1 MDNLRGFELSTMPSF
16 RTLHRI
22 RQQLFG
28 DAVLIDDEAALGSDP
43 TKSEKRIVGHAATED
58 LSHRWTVANTNN
70 GLVKLPTELHMMI
83 MEQLTFGQVESLR
96 RTCRA
101 LRGRISKPVIREV
114 FPGIKFELL
123 STCYRCLC
131 YDPLRDTLIRADE
144 SDARYPLASEC
155 LDCVAARGG
164 FMVGRRYTL
173 GTWASVWVCRYCG
186 YPVTSGAAWNEPEFH
201 RTCYRRF
208 HWMLFYF
215 FLVGIAQAFVTI
227 IGSGLCWGYYNK
239 EKLVLAPTI
248 VNFFMASWVFCLTL
262 LRNVE
267 LRTYHW
273 ALILELGILGLW
285 IPPLLTILGSA
296 QNRPGSMS
304 PAEIATIFFV
314 VSNIIFRV
322 VNVLGNTV
330 LMSEYK
336 LWRRHRPG
344 QSPVQRVL
352 SKTAAIL
359 VFWTYPQ
366 SVEQKYPGKWWLTR
380 RELQQV

>member
-1 MDNLRGFELSTMPSF
+1 MPSF
-16 RTLHRI
+16 RTLRHI

-28 DAVLIDDEAALGSDP
+28 EAERIDDEAALGSDP
-43 TKSEKRIVGHAATED
+43 TKHEKRVVVGHITTTTTED
-58 LSHRWTVANTNN
+58 LSHRWTVANVNN

-83 MEQLTFGQVESLR
+83 MENLTFGQVEALR

-173 GTWASVWVCRYCG
+173 GTWASVWV
-186 YPVTSGAAWNEPEFH
+186 
-201 RTCYRRF
+201 
-208 HWMLFYF
+208 
-215 FLVGIAQAFVTI
+215 
-227 IGSGLCWGYYNK
+227 
-239 EKLVLAPTI
+239 
-248 VNFFMASWVFCLTL
+248 NFFMASWVFCLTL

-273 ALILELGILGLW
+273 TLILELGILGLW

-296 QNRPGSMS
+296 QDRPGRPS
-304 PAEIATIFFV
+304 PADVATIFFV
-314 VSNIIFRV
+314 VSNIMFRV
-322 VNVLGNTV
+322 VNVLGNAV

-336 LWRRHRPG
+336 VWRRHRPG
-344 QSPVQRVL
+344 QSPAQRVL
-352 SKTAAIL
+352 SKIAAIL

>member
-1 MDNLRGFELSTMPSF
+1 MDNYRGFELSTMPSF
-16 RTLHRI
+16 RTIHRI

-28 DAVLIDDEAALGSDP
+28 DAVLIDDEAALGSDS
-43 TKSEKRIVGHAATED
+43 TKPEKRVVGHTATED
-58 LSHRWTVANTNN
+58 QSHRWTVANTNN

-83 MEQLTFGQVESLR
+83 MEHLTFGQVESLR

-201 RTCYRRF
+201 RVCYRRF

-215 FLVGIAQAFVTI
+215 FLVGIAQGFVTI
-227 IGSGLCWGYYNK
+227 IGSALCWGFYNK
-239 EKLVLAPTI
+239 EKMVLAPTI

-273 ALILELGILGLW
+273 TLILELGILGLW

-296 QNRPGSMS
+296 QNRPGRPS
-304 PAEIATIFFV
+304 PADVATIFFV
-314 VSNIIFRV
+314 ASNIMFRV
-322 VNVLGNTV
+322 VNVLGNAV

-336 LWRRHRPG
+336 LWRRHRPN
-344 QSPVQRVL
+344 QSLAQRAL
-352 SKTAAIL
+352 NKTAAIL

>member
-1 MDNLRGFELSTMPSF
+1 MDNYRGFELSTMPSF
-16 RTLHRI
+16 RTIHRI
-22 RQQLFG
+22 RQHLFG
-28 DAVLIDDEAALGSDP
+28 DAVLIDDEAALGSDS
-43 TKSEKRIVGHAATED
+43 TKPEKRAVGHTATED
-58 LSHRWTVANTNN
+58 QSHRWTVANTNN

-83 MEQLTFGQVESLR
+83 MEHLTFGQVESLR

-144 SDARYPLASEC
+144 SDARYPLANEC

-201 RTCYRRF
+201 RVCYRRF

-215 FLVGIAQAFVTI
+215 FLVGIAQGLVTI
-227 IGSGLCWGYYNK
+227 IGSALCWGFYNK
-239 EKLVLAPTI
+239 EKMVLAPTI

-273 ALILELGILGLW
+273 TLILELGILGLW

-296 QNRPGSMS
+296 QNRPGRPS
-304 PAEIATIFFV
+304 PADVATIFFV
-314 VSNIIFRV
+314 VSNIMFRV
-322 VNVLGNTV
+322 VNVLGNAI

-336 LWRRHRPG
+336 LWRRHRPN
-344 QSPVQRVL
+344 QSLAQRAL

>member
-1 MDNLRGFELSTMPSF
+1 MPSF
-16 RTLHRI
+16 RTIRHI

-28 DAVLIDDEAALGSDP
+28 EAERIDDEAALGSDS
-43 TKSEKRIVGHAATED
+43 TKPEKSVVVGHTTTTED
-58 LSHRWTVANTNN
+58 LSHRWTVANVNN
-70 GLVKLPTELHMMI
+70 GLVRLPTELHMMI
-83 MEQLTFGQVESLR
+83 MENLTFGQVEALR

-131 YDPLRDTLIRADE
+131 YNPLRDTLIRADE

-155 LDCVAARGG
+155 LDCVAARKG

-186 YPVTSGAAWNEPEFH
+186 YPVTSAAAWNEPEFH
-201 RTCYRRF
+201 RMCYRRF

-215 FLVGIAQAFVTI
+215 FLVGIAQGLVTI
-227 IGSGLCWGYYNK
+227 IGSALCWGFYNK
-239 EKLVLAPTI
+239 EKMVLAPTI
-248 VNFFMASWVFCLTL
+248 VNFFMASWVFFLTL
-262 LRNVE
+262 FRGVE

-273 ALILELGILGLW
+273 TLILEFGILGLW

-296 QNRPGSMS
+296 QVRPDRPS
-304 PAEIATIFFV
+304 PADVATIFFV
-314 VSNIIFRV
+314 VGNILFRV
-322 VNVLGNTV
+322 VNVLGNTI

-336 LWRRHRPG
+336 LWQRHRPN
-344 QSPVQRVL
+344 QSLSERVM

-380 RELQQV
+380 RELQKA

>member
-1 MDNLRGFELSTMPSF
+1 MPSF

-28 DAVLIDDEAALGSDP
+28 DAVLIDDEAALGSDS
-43 TKSEKRIVGHAATED
+43 TKPEKRVIGHAATED

-201 RTCYRRF
+201 RACYRRF

-227 IGSGLCWGYYNK
+227 IGSALCWGYYNK

-248 VNFFMASWVFCLTL
+248 VSSPYVRVQTL
-262 LRNVE
+262 ATPPTGPVAGATGSEQDCR
-267 LRTYHW
+267 H
-273 ALILELGILGLW
+273 LGL
-285 IPPLLTILGSA
+285 LDV
-296 QNRPGSMS
+296 
-304 PAEIATIFFV
+304 PAERGAKVSGEMVVDEARATARLIP
-314 VSNIIFRV
+314 N
-322 VNVLGNTV
+322 NT
-330 LMSEYK
+330 K
-336 LWRRHRPG
+336 RRKKETVTKSG
-344 QSPVQRVL
+344 
-352 SKTAAIL
+352 
-359 VFWTYPQ
+359 
-366 SVEQKYPGKWWLTR
+366 G
-380 RELQQV
+380 

>member
-1 MDNLRGFELSTMPSF
+1 MPSF
-16 RTLHRI
+16 RTIHRI

-28 DAVLIDDEAALGSDP
+28 DAVLIDDEAALRSDS
-43 TKSEKRIVGHAATED
+43 TKPEKRAVGHTATED
-58 LSHRWTVANTNN
+58 LSHRWTVANANN
-70 GLVKLPTELHMMI
+70 GLIKLPTELHMMI
-83 MEQLTFGQVESLR
+83 MEHLTFGQVESLR

-201 RTCYRRF
+201 RVCYRRF

-215 FLVGIAQAFVTI
+215 FLVGIAQGFVTI
-227 IGSGLCWGYYNK
+227 IGSALCWGFYNK
-239 EKLVLAPTI
+239 EKMVLAPTI
-248 VNFFMASWVFCLTL
+248 V
-262 LRNVE
+262 R
-267 LRTYHW
+267 
-273 ALILELGILGLW
+273 LW

-296 QNRPGSMS
+296 QNRPGRPC
-304 PAEIATIFFV
+304 PADVATIFFV
-314 VSNIIFRV
+314 VSNIMFRV
-322 VNVLGNTV
+322 VNVLGNAI

-336 LWRRHRPG
+336 LWRRHRPN
-344 QSPVQRVL
+344 QSLVQRAL
-352 SKTAAIL
+352 NKTAAIL

>member
-1 MDNLRGFELSTMPSF
+1 MPSF

-43 TKSEKRIVGHAATED
+43 TKSEKRVVGHAATED
-58 LSHRWTVANTNN
+58 LSHRWTVANADN

-164 FMVGRRYTL
+164 FMVGR
-173 GTWASVWVCRYCG
+173 
-186 YPVTSGAAWNEPEFH
+186 
-201 RTCYRRF
+201 
-208 HWMLFYF
+208 
-215 FLVGIAQAFVTI
+215 
-227 IGSGLCWGYYNK
+227 
-239 EKLVLAPTI
+239 
-248 VNFFMASWVFCLTL
+248 
-262 LRNVE
+262 
-267 LRTYHW
+267 
-273 ALILELGILGLW
+273 
-285 IPPLLTILGSA
+285 
-296 QNRPGSMS
+296 SM
-304 PAEIATIFFV
+304 
-314 VSNIIFRV
+314 FRV
-322 VNVLGNTV
+322 INVLGNTV